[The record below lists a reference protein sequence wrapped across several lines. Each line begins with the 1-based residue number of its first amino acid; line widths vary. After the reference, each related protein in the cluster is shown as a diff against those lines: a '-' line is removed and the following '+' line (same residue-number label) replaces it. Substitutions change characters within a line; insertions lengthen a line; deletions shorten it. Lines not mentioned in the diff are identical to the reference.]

1 MSEVTQIVNLSL
13 NLSVWLSARSVKDDY
28 GVPNSTFWTIEDHDW
43 QTYEVEIGG
52 AMFDVRELPEKLQD
66 IILEAAIEAADEGE
80 WE

>member
-1 MSEVTQIVNLSL
+1 MSKVTQTVNLSIDV
-13 NLSVWLSARSVKDDY
+13 SVWLTARSVKDDL

-52 AMFDVRELPEKLQD
+52 AMFDVRELPTRLQYV
-66 IILEAAIEAADEGE
+66 ILEAAIEAADEGE